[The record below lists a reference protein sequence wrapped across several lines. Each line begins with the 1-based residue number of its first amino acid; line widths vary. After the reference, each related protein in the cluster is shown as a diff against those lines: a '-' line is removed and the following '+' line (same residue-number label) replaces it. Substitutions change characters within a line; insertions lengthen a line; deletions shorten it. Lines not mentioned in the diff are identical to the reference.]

1 MVVLA
6 HLSDLHLASRPRL
19 PDLIGKRG
27 LGYINWQRKRKFI
40 HRPEIAEA
48 IVRDLK
54 GFAPDHIAMT
64 GDLVNLSLD
73 DEYRRARA
81 WLDALGAP
89 HDVTVVPGN
98 HDVYVRAVAQSPA
111 TFWGDYMRGDDGCQS
126 FPFVR
131 RRGNVALI
139 GLSTAVPTGPFM
151 ATGRL
156 GERQLAELADALD
169 ATRGLFR
176 IVLIYHPP
184 LSPPKRYMRRL
195 VDAEELRR
203 VLAEHGA
210 ELLIHGH
217 DHRRALVWLDGP
229 NGSKIPAAGVP
240 SVSARVPHGSEDGAG
255 YTIFRIDGDA
265 GAWRCEII
273 ARQRADDGTISE
285 AGRQMIWRAELSIPK
300 PKPH

>member
-6 HLSDLHLASRPRL
+6 HLSDLHLASPPRL
-19 PDLIGKRG
+19 ADLVSKRG
-27 LGYINWQRKRKFI
+27 LGFINWQRKRKFI
-40 HRPEIAEA
+40 HRPQIADD
-48 IVRDLK
+48 IVRDVR
-54 GFAPDHIAMT
+54 GMAPDHIAMT
-64 GDLVNLSLD
+64 GDLVNLSLA

-81 WLDALGAP
+81 WLEALGSP

-98 HDVYVRAVAQSPA
+98 HDAYVGAVVNSPA
-111 TFWGDYMRGDDGCQS
+111 AYWGDYMRGDDESQG

-131 RRGNVALI
+131 RRGNVALVA
-139 GLSTAVPTGPFM
+139 LSTAMPTGPFM

-156 GERQLAELADALD
+156 GQSQLAKLAGALD
-169 ATRGLFR
+169 GTRGLFR
-176 IVLIYHPP
+176 IVLIHHPP
-184 LSPPKRYMRRL
+184 LSPPKRHMRRL
-195 VDAEELRR
+195 VDAVDLRR
-203 VLAEHGA
+203 VLADHGA

-265 GAWRCEII
+265 AAWRCEMI
-273 ARQRADDGTISE
+273 ARQRADDGAIRE
-285 AGRQMIWRAELSIPK
+285 VGRQML
-300 PKPH
+300 

>member
-1 MVVLA
+1 MFVLA

-19 PDLIGKRG
+19 SDLAGKRG
-27 LGYINWQRKRKFI
+27 LGFINWQRKRKFI

-64 GDLVNLSLD
+64 GDLVNLSLN

-81 WLDALGAP
+81 WLDALGSP

-98 HDVYVRAVAQSPA
+98 HDVYVRAVVQSPA
-111 TFWGDYMRGDDGCQS
+111 AYWGDYMRGDDGRQR

-131 RRGNVALI
+131 RRGDVALI
-139 GLSTAVPTGPFM
+139 ALSTAVPTGPFM

-156 GERQLAELADALD
+156 GERQLAGLADALD
-169 ATRGLFR
+169 EMHGLFR
-176 IVLIYHPP
+176 IVLIHHPP
-184 LSPPKRYMRRL
+184 LSPAKRYLRRL
-195 VDAEELRR
+195 TDAAGLRR
-203 VLAEHGA
+203 VLAEYGA

-229 NGSKIPAAGVP
+229 GGTKIPAAGVP
-240 SVSARVPHGSEDGAG
+240 SASARVPHSGEDGAG
-255 YTIFRIDGDA
+255 YTIFRIDGAA
-265 GAWRCEII
+265 GTWHCEMI
-273 ARQRADDGTISE
+273 ARQRDGTIRE
-285 AGRQMIWRAELSIPK
+285 NGRQMLWRAESSAPK
-300 PKPH
+300 PQPY